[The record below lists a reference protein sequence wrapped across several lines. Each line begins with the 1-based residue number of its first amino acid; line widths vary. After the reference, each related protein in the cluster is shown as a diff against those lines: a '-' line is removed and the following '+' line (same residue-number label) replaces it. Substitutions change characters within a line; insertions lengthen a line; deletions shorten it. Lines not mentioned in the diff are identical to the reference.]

1 MKVLSLAFE
10 VVVLSFLVIL
20 VGFGIALKDE
30 FVVVLERIGIA
41 MASELADLLIGKR
54 ARLVLDTPELV
65 HCSLAM
71 SCKMLGHD
79 NSFLTNFDFVFFL
92 FEVCLTTNAKDAID
106 ACAEQVKRARAW
118 RSNSRPTL

>member
-79 NSFLTNFDFVFFL
+79 NSF
-92 FEVCLTTNAKDAID
+92 
-106 ACAEQVKRARAW
+106 
-118 RSNSRPTL
+118 